1 MIHCLDAYQYEEGLE
16 ELRRLDSLSGSLA
29 GFLRKTSLVPVVSDF
44 LFDDVPPVL
53 AELARLNAQHDVF
66 LVIVDATFAYRLPS
80 VSAGWV
86 EAVDVE
92 TGRSRVVSRGQLA
105 GMAEKV
111 RGWQDEV
118 ASQAKEVG
126 LDVLRL
132 DLDDTRSDI
141 ALAEFAVER
150 RLRKR

>member
-1 MIHCLDAYQYEEGLE
+1 M
-16 ELRRLDSLSGSLA
+16 DSLSGSLT

-44 LFDDVPPVL
+44 LFDDIEPVIK
-53 AELARLNAQHDVF
+53 ELAHLNVVHDVF
-66 LVIVDATFAYRLPS
+66 LVIVDAAFAYRLPS

-92 TGRSRVVSRGQLA
+92 TGRARVVSRGQLA
-105 GMAEKV
+105 GMTEKV
-111 RGWQDEV
+111 RGWQDAVE
-118 ASQAKEVG
+118 AQARDAG

-132 DLDDTRSDI
+132 GLDDTKSDI

>member
-1 MIHCLDAYQYEEGLE
+1 M
-16 ELRRLDSLSGSLA
+16 
-29 GFLRKTSLVPVVSDF
+29 
-44 LFDDVPPVL
+44 
-53 AELARLNAQHDVF
+53 QHDVF
-66 LVIVDATFAYRLPS
+66 LVIIDATFAYRLPA

-118 ASQAKEVG
+118 AEKAKTAG
-126 LDVLRL
+126 LDVLRV
-132 DLDDTRSDI
+132 DLDDTKSDI